1 MGEVKGSVLERLK
14 GAFIKYVTLIGG
26 FFDPLVLLNGC
37 FTYNFR
43 QSITKVCA
51 SPPPQKKYGQK
62 TEQKYMFYR
71 FKKIWFLNGL
81 PIHMIRPFKNRA
93 KKCLKSQMFGLQVSS
108 IQMVT
113 VQHN

>member
-51 SPPPQKKYGQK
+51 SPPPKKKYV
-62 TEQKYMFYR
+62 
-71 FKKIWFLNGL
+71 WLSNGL
-81 PIHMIRPFKNRA
+81 VIKWWSENRTKIYVLSFLKNLVFERFA
-93 KKCLKSQMFGLQVSS
+93 YSHDKT
-108 IQMVT
+108 I
-113 VQHN
+113 

>member
-51 SPPPQKKYGQK
+51 SPPPQKKNMSGCQMVWFSNGGQK

-71 FKKIWFLNGL
+71 F
-81 PIHMIRPFKNRA
+81 
-93 KKCLKSQMFGLQVSS
+93 
-108 IQMVT
+108 
-113 VQHN
+113 

>member
-43 QSITKVCA
+43 QSITRVGA
-51 SPPPQKKYGQK
+51 SPPPPK
-62 TEQKYMFYR
+62 
-71 FKKIWFLNGL
+71 KKI
-81 PIHMIRPFKNRA
+81 
-93 KKCLKSQMFGLQVSS
+93 CLVVKWSGF
-108 IQMVT
+108 QMV
-113 VQHN
+113 VRKPNKNICFIVLKKSGF